1 MVEAHGRWSSRKKGI
16 PVNNLAQQAAQLDA
30 TGLLAVGRLILEHE
44 VVCLDE
50 RRWGDWLE
58 LFAQDC
64 EYWAPAWK
72 MDGLL
77 TSDPQAELSHIY
89 YPSRAGLEDRVI
101 RIQSRSSPASQPGR
115 RTAHLIG
122 NIQLLEEPSS
132 RSMRL
137 RSTWVTHVFTIQ
149 THEAHAFFGYTE
161 HSLIF
166 QNDKWVFSH
175 KKIILQNDYIP
186 SMLDIQ
192 CFC

>member
-1 MVEAHGRWSSRKKGI
+1 MNTPS
-16 PVNNLAQQAAQLDA
+16 QQVPQLDA
-30 TGLLAVGRLILEHE
+30 VALLAIGRQMLEHE

-50 RRWGDWLE
+50 QRWSDWLE
-58 LFAQDC
+58 LFTQDC
-64 EYWAPAWK
+64 EYWAPSWK
-72 MDGLL
+72 MDGVL
-77 TSDPQAELSHIY
+77 TSNPQAELSHIY

-122 NIQLLEEPSS
+122 NIQLLEEPSTS
-132 RSMRL
+132 VMRL

-149 THEAHAFFGYTE
+149 THESHAFFGFTE
-161 HSLIF
+161 HRLVF
-166 QNDKWVFSH
+166 QSGKWVFSH

-186 SMLDIQ
+186 SMLDVQ